1 MELAYWKEA
10 AEALP
15 CQEEGVASCL
25 VEVVSLQACNA
36 FEVACGVV
44 AVYSAE
50 AKQADHSSALEG
62 IVA

>member
-1 MELAYWKEA
+1 
-10 AEALP
+10 
-15 CQEEGVASCL
+15 VASCL